1 MSKHS
6 FDYFF
11 CFKDLI
17 YTSGLNVLFLID
29 YGFFSKEDLRWNN
42 YTFTWLDNI
51 QPILR
56 NAENR
61 FLKEKDNWI
70 ANLREKRSKLL
81 IKLNDCLNR
90 VRDLKQKERISEAE
104 SIVNDLKLMAQE
116 IEEFNKEVS

>member
-1 MSKHS
+1 M
-6 FDYFF
+6 
-11 CFKDLI
+11 
-17 YTSGLNVLFLID
+17 ID

>member
-1 MSKHS
+1 MPNDN
-6 FDYFF
+6 FDNFY
-11 CFKDLI
+11 FKDLI

-70 ANLREKRSKLL
+70 TNLRDKRSKLL